1 MATGLSTRAHGG
13 TITGINVTP
22 LVDVT
27 LVLLIVFIV
36 TAKVIVRHQ
45 ALRVDL
51 PKAASGETIQ
61 QVFSVVLAADGSV
74 QVDGQVVPDDDAV
87 LPRARSALRADRE
100 LRAAIQADGAVP
112 HRRVMH
118 VLDLLKQAGVAKIG
132 FGVLPATAPAAS
144 SQSYDWPRTMPIEA
158 P

>member
-1 MATGLSTRAHGG
+1 MAGASPARTPGG
-13 TITGINVTP
+13 PITGINVTP

-51 PKAASGETIQ
+51 PKAASGEAIQ
-61 QVFSVVLAADGSV
+61 QLFSVVLAADGGV
-74 QVDGQVVPDDDAV
+74 QVDGQFVPDDDAV
-87 LPRARSALRADRE
+87 LARAQSAVRADRE
-100 LRAAIQADGAVP
+100 LRAVIQADGAVP

-118 VLDLLKQAGVAKIG
+118 ILDMLKQAGVGKIG
-132 FGVLPATAPAAS
+132 FGVLPTSAATPSAAPSSSAAPAPAGA
-144 SQSYDWPRTMPIEA
+144 R
-158 P
+158 

>member
-1 MATGLSTRAHGG
+1 MPGVSSARTPSGP
-13 TITGINVTP
+13 ITGINVTP

-51 PKAASGETIQ
+51 PKAASGEAIQ
-61 QVFSVVLAADGSV
+61 QVFSVVLAADGGV
-74 QVDGQVVPDDDAV
+74 QVDGQILLDDDAV
-87 LPRARSALRADRE
+87 LARARSALRADRD

-118 VLDLLKQAGVAKIG
+118 VLDLLKRAGVAKIG
-132 FGVLPATAPAAS
+132 FGVLPVSSASGAVAAPA
-144 SQSYDWPRTMPIEA
+144 EA
-158 P
+158 R